1 MKGLLAAL
9 RAQMDEVVASN
20 NDLQSQVAALRDQ
33 VEQCQVSVPA
43 VPGVGAQPQTHVRKI
58 IRPSSAA
65 SSHDDRD
72 DCIASGRHTNAFCHP
87 TVKGDFRRNKAT
99 ALQSFIAHLENCY
112 VNEDITDAV
121 CKKCENDEEFAFDWH
136 TGGKWNWNATC
147 QIACEKCH
155 MKACFPH
162 QGIPAKQDLEP
173 DMKVVR
179 RMQAQLVASFI
190 ELKGLST
197 EETGQCTVM
206 RMKPDEDDKSDMEV

>member
-9 RAQMDEVVASN
+9 RAQMDKVVTSN

-87 TVKGDFRRNKAT
+87 TLKGDFRRNT
-99 ALQSFIAHLENCY
+99 ETDLQGFISHLQACY
-112 VNEDITDAV
+112 VNDDITDALY
-121 CKKCENDEEFAFDWH
+121 
-136 TGGKWNWNATC
+136 
-147 QIACEKCH
+147 EK
-155 MKACFPH
+155 
-162 QGIPAKQDLEP
+162 LEKHVGHSIYSSP
-173 DMKVVR
+173 SHPYVR
-179 RMQAQLVASFI
+179 ALFI
-190 ELKGLST
+190 NKLCAPRPWS
-197 EETGQCTVM
+197 
-206 RMKPDEDDKSDMEV
+206 SIW